1 VRHEPGTVLI
11 QEGSVPTTIHLL
23 LDGTVTCTGHGSG
36 PTAVTA
42 PAALG
47 FAEVLQ
53 GTPASETVR
62 TTGIVVTLALTAEEV
77 QTLLA
82 DNADLVEGLFATL
95 AESGG
100 PADGILQRTDAASEL
115 EQLAAGGLS
124 PIDKIL
130 ALQRVP
136 LFERVSPDEMRHLA
150 EIASV
155 VQMAAGE
162 TLFPESALPALW
174 VILSGEVVLE
184 ASNGEPSLTAKGGD
198 VIGSIGTMAGRPLDR
213 AAAVTRNGTAL
224 RIDHDDLFD
233 LLGERPELLR
243 QMFARM
249 FRMRETEQPASV

>member
-1 VRHEPGTVLI
+1 M
-11 QEGSVPTTIHLL
+11 
-23 LDGTVTCTGHGSG
+23 
-36 PTAVTA
+36 
-42 PAALG
+42 
-47 FAEVLQ
+47 
-53 GTPASETVR
+53 
-62 TTGIVVTLALTAEEV
+62 
-77 QTLLA
+77 LLA

-100 PADGILQRTDAASEL
+100 PADGILQRTEAASEL

-136 LFERVSPDEMRHLA
+136 LFARVSPDEMRHLA

-174 VILSGEVVLE
+174 LILSGEVVLE